1 MRALET
7 LPGVRVVARPEA
19 LDAAPW
25 GEKSIVLRLAPD
37 DVFAIGASQADI
49 ASQLAD
55 EHAIVELETG
65 FVGIWLTE
73 DELRDLVLPHVE
85 WPLPAARPALA
96 QGLIAGVPAKL
107 WLVDDRALL
116 LCAAAHA
123 HELTERLG

>member
-7 LPGVRVVARPEA
+7 LPGLRVVATPEA
-19 LDAAPW
+19 LDAASW
-25 GEKSIVLRLAPD
+25 GEKSSVLRFAPD
-37 DVFAIGASQADI
+37 DAFVTGASQADM

-55 EHAIVELETG
+55 EHAIVEPETG

-85 WPLPAARPALA
+85 WPLPAPRPALA

-123 HELTERLG
+123 RELTERLG

>member
-1 MRALET
+1 MRELET
-7 LPGVRVVARPEA
+7 LPGVRVVAGPEA
-19 LDAAPW
+19 LDAASW
-25 GEKSIVLRLAPD
+25 GEDPVLRLAPD

-65 FVGIWLTE
+65 FVGIWLTKN
-73 DELRDLVLPHVE
+73 ELRDLVLPHVE
-85 WPLPAARPALA
+85 WPLPHARPVLA
-96 QGLIAGVPAKL
+96 QGFIAGVPAKL